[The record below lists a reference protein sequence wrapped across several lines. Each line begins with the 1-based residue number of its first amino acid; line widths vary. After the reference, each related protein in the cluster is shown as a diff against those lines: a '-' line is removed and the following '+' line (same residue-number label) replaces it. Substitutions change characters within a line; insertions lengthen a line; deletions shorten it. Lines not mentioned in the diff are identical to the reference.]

1 MGWEAIADTDT
12 HRHTCEF
19 SINRLLYSL
28 DRITLLVLAHKIY
41 SSILCYSFISSDNLH
56 HFSFPAWEFPH
67 HSTAIIFE

>member
-28 DRITLLVLAHKIY
+28 DRIPLLVLAHIIH
-41 SSILCYSFISSDNLH
+41 SSILWYSFISSDNVH
-56 HFSFPAWEFPH
+56 HFSFHAWKFL
-67 HSTAIIFE
+67 